1 VEGERNMKHFIRGVI
16 QIAILFGFSY
26 IMGKISNLLH
36 IGIPGSILGIII
48 LFILLKTNIVKLKW
62 IEIGGNWLLAE
73 FLLFFIPSAVGVI
86 QYKHILLNNG
96 YKIIVVIILSSA
108 LVMMCSGLVAEKIM
122 HRKEHKHI

>member
-1 VEGERNMKHFIRGVI
+1 MRSFIKGLI
-16 QIAILFGFSY
+16 QVAILVAFSY
-26 IMGKISNLLH
+26 IMGKISDMLH

-86 QYKHILLNNG
+86 QYKSMLMDNG
-96 YKIIVVIILSSA
+96 IKIILIIILCSA
-108 LVMMCSGLVAEKIM
+108 LVMTCSGFIAEKIM
-122 HRKEHKHI
+122 HRKEEKHI

>member
-1 VEGERNMKHFIRGVI
+1 MRNFIKGFI
-16 QIAILFGFSY
+16 QVAILVAFSY
-26 IMGKISNLLH
+26 IMGKLSNALH

-86 QYKHILLNNG
+86 QYKNMLMDNG
-96 YKIIVVIILSSA
+96 FKIISIIILSSA
-108 LVMMCSGLVAEKIM
+108 LVMTCSGFIAERIM
-122 HRKEHKHI
+122 HRKEEKHI